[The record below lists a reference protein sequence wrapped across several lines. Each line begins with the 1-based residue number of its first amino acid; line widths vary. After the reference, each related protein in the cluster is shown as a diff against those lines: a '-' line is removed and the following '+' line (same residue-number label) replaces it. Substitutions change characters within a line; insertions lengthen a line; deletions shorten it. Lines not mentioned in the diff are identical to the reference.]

1 MEISANARAVLDR
14 RYLRKEDGQVIETPE
29 DLLRRVAESIA
40 AIETTAFGA
49 GETATKELAESFF
62 KIMDQKKFMPNSPTL
77 MNAGRELGQLSA
89 CFVLPIE
96 DSMESIFESLKI
108 AALIHKSGGGTGFSF
123 SRIRPKSDQVGST
136 GGVASGPLSFLKVY
150 NASTEAVKQGGTRRG
165 ANMGILRVDHPD
177 ILGFIDAKKV
187 KGEIANF
194 NLSVALTDTFME
206 ALEKGEDYYLLNPR
220 TKQPVGKLSA
230 REVFEKIVLSAWEG
244 GEPGVIFIDRMNEAN
259 PTPRM
264 GSIESTNPCL
274 PGYTWILTGDGPNQI
289 EDILGRQVYLAL
301 NGAFHKSDQKGFFKT
316 GTKRVIQLR
325 TDRGYELALTE
336 DHAVRVAA
344 KLTRYGI
351 AEEWKAAGELKVG
364 DKVLLSNNRGIQW
377 QGKGCF
383 NEGYLLGFLI
393 GDGTLKNEGGVIC
406 VWGDNEEAESL
417 MKAVGEAAATLSH
430 RCDFKGFQTMI
441 SDRKENRMRIAALRD
456 LAARYNIVP
465 GKKKITDAIEKTG
478 FHFYRGFLRGLFDTD
493 GTVVGNHRKGL
504 SIRLWQNDFECLQR
518 VQRMLLRLGIAA
530 TVYQNRKRNDGTKS
544 MPDGKGG
551 SKDYPVKSGHELV
564 ITQDN
569 LLVFLELIG
578 FSDIKKQDRLVRGLE
593 SYQRALNRERFI
605 AAIASITGA
614 GDKEVYDI
622 QVPGINAFDAN
633 GIYVHNCGEQPLLP
647 YESCNLG
654 SINLAALVKESDGEK
669 MEFDWDELRGTVHLA
684 VRFLDNVIETNRY
697 PVEQIEKMSKGNR
710 KIGLGVMGWA
720 DLLYILRI
728 AYNSESALKLAEE
741 IMAFIDG
748 ESKKA
753 SAELAKTRGAFP
765 NFKGSIYDQKKSVK
779 LRNATTST
787 IAPTGTISIICDT
800 SGGIEPLFSLAFVRQ
815 IMDNDRLIEVNRIFE
830 TIAKQE
836 GFYSEELIKE
846 VAERGSLS
854 GIESIPEKWRQVF
867 VTAHDIEPEWHIR
880 MQAAFQKY
888 TDNAVSKTINFSREA
903 TPDKIAEAYLL
914 AYKLGCK
921 GLTVYRD
928 GSLDNQ
934 PMQKMEQTAEGRVA
948 SGDSHLFYGEWG
960 HILPVKRPKRL
971 TGITDGRQTP
981 EGNLY
986 LTLNLYETHPFELFA
1001 QIGKAGSDISAF
1013 TEAIARLIS
1022 LAFRCGVDPDAVAE
1036 ELLGIG
1042 GSRFVGFGPNRVRSV
1057 PDAIGQFLSEYLSN
1071 LSKNSE
1077 TQPEG
1082 APQLE
1087 LGLAELAPAT
1097 QLSRETGKSKNGKIR
1112 YNLCPA
1118 CGMYTF
1124 GYFEGCAKCIACG
1137 HSEC

>member
-1 MEISANARAVLDR
+1 MEISANARAVLER

-40 AIETTAFGA
+40 AIEITAFEA
-49 GETATKELAESFF
+49 DETVTKELAESFF
-62 KIMDQKKFMPNSPTL
+62 KIMDTKKFMPNSPTL

-123 SRIRPKSDQVGST
+123 SRIRPKNDQVGST

-177 ILGFIDAKKV
+177 ILEFIDAKKV

-194 NLSVALTDTFME
+194 NLSVAITDAFME

-230 REVFEKIVLSAWEG
+230 REVFEKIVLSAWES
-244 GEPGVIFIDRMNEAN
+244 GEPGVVFIDRMNEAN
-259 PTPRM
+259 PTPNI
-264 GSIESTNPCL
+264 GAIESTNP
-274 PGYTWILTGDGPNQI
+274 
-289 EDILGRQVYLAL
+289 
-301 NGAFHKSDQKGFFKT
+301 
-316 GTKRVIQLR
+316 
-325 TDRGYELALTE
+325 
-336 DHAVRVAA
+336 
-344 KLTRYGI
+344 
-351 AEEWKAAGELKVG
+351 
-364 DKVLLSNNRGIQW
+364 
-377 QGKGCF
+377 
-383 NEGYLLGFLI
+383 
-393 GDGTLKNEGGVIC
+393 
-406 VWGDNEEAESL
+406 
-417 MKAVGEAAATLSH
+417 
-430 RCDFKGFQTMI
+430 
-441 SDRKENRMRIAALRD
+441 
-456 LAARYNIVP
+456 
-465 GKKKITDAIEKTG
+465 
-478 FHFYRGFLRGLFDTD
+478 
-493 GTVVGNHRKGL
+493 
-504 SIRLWQNDFECLQR
+504 
-518 VQRMLLRLGIAA
+518 
-530 TVYQNRKRNDGTKS
+530 
-544 MPDGKGG
+544 
-551 SKDYPVKSGHELV
+551 
-564 ITQDN
+564 
-569 LLVFLELIG
+569 
-578 FSDIKKQDRLVRGLE
+578 
-593 SYQRALNRERFI
+593 
-605 AAIASITGA
+605 
-614 GDKEVYDI
+614 
-622 QVPGINAFDAN
+622 
-633 GIYVHNCGEQPLLP
+633 CGEQPLLP
-647 YESCNLG
+647 FESCNLG
-654 SINLAALVKESDGEK
+654 SINLAALVKIEDDEK
-669 MEFDWDELRGTVHLA
+669 YEIDWDGLRETVHLA
-684 VRFLDNVIETNRY
+684 VRFLDDVIEANRY
-697 PVEQIEKMSKGNR
+697 PIEQIEKMSKGNR

-720 DLLYILRI
+720 DLLYLLQIP
-728 AYNSESALKLAEE
+728 YNSEAAIKLAEE
-741 IMAFIDG
+741 VMAFIDG

-753 SAELAKTRGAFP
+753 SVELGKTRGAFP
-765 NFKGSIYDQKKSVK
+765 NFKGSVYDKKKSDK
-779 LRNATTST
+779 LRNATTTT

-836 GFYSEELIKE
+836 GFYSEDLIKE
-846 VAERGSLS
+846 VAEHGSLA
-854 GIESIPEKWRQVF
+854 ENERVPEKWRQVF

-903 TPDKIAEAYLL
+903 SPDKIAEAYLL

-934 PMQKMEQTAEGRVA
+934 PMQKMEHQAEA
-948 SGDSHLFYGEWG
+948 DLTSADSHLSYGEWG

-1022 LAFRCGVDPDAVAE
+1022 LAFRCGVDPDAVAD

-1057 PDAIGQFLSEYLSN
+1057 PDAIGQFLSEYLSKLN
-1071 LSKNSE
+1071 TNGEASA
-1077 TQPEG
+1077 EG

-1087 LGLAELAPAT
+1087 LGLAELAPAA
-1097 QLSRETGKSKNGKIR
+1097 QLGRETEKPKNGKVR
-1112 YNLCPA
+1112 FNLCPA

-1124 GYFEGCAKCIACG
+1124 GYFEGCAKCISCG